1 MSTEIFHVPLV
12 ALVFRGHMFDVDH
25 ATVLCTDRTIAERLA
40 ELIERHGL
48 ADVPD
53 HIPDAITWAPP
64 HPDDRL
70 IDWRLPENPHRTNE
84 GTLP

>member
-25 ATVLCTDRTIAERLA
+25 ATVLCTDPTLAERLA

-53 HIPDAITWAPP
+53 YIPDAVTWAPP